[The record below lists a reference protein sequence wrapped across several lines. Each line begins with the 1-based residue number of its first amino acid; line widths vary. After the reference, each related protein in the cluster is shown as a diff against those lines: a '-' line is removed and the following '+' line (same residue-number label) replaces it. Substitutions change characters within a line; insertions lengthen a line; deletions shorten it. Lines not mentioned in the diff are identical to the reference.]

1 MPAGHVAALHRW
13 PVKSMAGERVGALA
27 VDGFG
32 VAGDRSVG
40 VFEMFGGA
48 PRRVSAVPVPRLLA
62 WGAAYPDDPGPID
75 RGAPPRPVITAPD
88 GTPRDWEDP
97 QLTPALAADV
107 GRALT
112 LAWDSR
118 GQPDIAGTVHVT
130 VEASLRD
137 LTASL
142 GAPVDLRR
150 FRSNI
155 HLELDAEPWAELD
168 WVGRRLRV
176 GDAVLEVVEAC
187 ERCAMPT
194 RDPDTQAKWPRLLRL
209 LAAERA
215 TLFGLIARASAAA
228 VVREGDAADLLP

>member
-1 MPAGHVAALHRW
+1 MPAGRVATLRRW

-32 VAGDRSVG
+32 VAGDRAVG
-40 VFEMFGGA
+40 AFEVFQGTR
-48 PRRVSAVPVPRLLA
+48 RRVSAVPVPRLLA
-62 WGAAYPDDPGPID
+62 WSAAYPDDPGPID
-75 RGAPPRPVITAPD
+75 RDAPPRPIITAPD

-97 QLTPALAADV
+97 ELAEALAADV
-107 GRALT
+107 GRALS
-112 LAWDSR
+112 LAWDPC
-118 GQPDIAGTVHVT
+118 GQPDIEATVHVT

-137 LTASL
+137 LGATL

-150 FRSNI
+150 FRSSI

-168 WVGRRLRV
+168 WIGRRLRV
-176 GDAVLEVVEAC
+176 GDAILEVVEGC

-194 RDPDTQAKWPRLLRL
+194 RDPDTQAKWPQLLRL

-215 TLFGLIARASAAA
+215 TLFGLLLRTVEPAI
-228 VVREGDAADLLP
+228 VREGDSAELLS